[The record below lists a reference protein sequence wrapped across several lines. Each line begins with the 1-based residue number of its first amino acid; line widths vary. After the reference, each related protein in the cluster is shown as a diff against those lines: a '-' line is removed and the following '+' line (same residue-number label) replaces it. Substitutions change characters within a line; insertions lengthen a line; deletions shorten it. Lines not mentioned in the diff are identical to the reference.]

1 MRYAN
6 RLLDHLAALL
16 FAGTLLLVAVQI
28 VCRFVLSLSVPW
40 TEEVSRLVFVWLAF
54 IGASLGVREGS
65 MIVIDTLP
73 LAIGPPWQR
82 VMGPLVHLVS
92 IAIIAFLF
100 HGSLILVESVW
111 PTTLSTVDW
120 ISNGWIY
127 LAFTTSFGLML
138 LYSVRPLLQ
147 SIGLLGARR

>member
-1 MRYAN
+1 MRHAN

-16 FAGTLLLVAVQI
+16 FAATLVLVLVQI

-73 LAIGPPWQR
+73 EMIGPRWHK

-92 IAIIAFLF
+92 ITVIAILF
-100 HGSLILVESVW
+100 HGSLTLVDSVW
-111 PTTLSTVDW
+111 PTTLSTVDY

-138 LYSVRPLLQ
+138 LYSVKPLLR
-147 SIGLLGARR
+147 SIGLLQARR

>member
-1 MRYAN
+1 MRHFN

-16 FAGTLLLVAVQI
+16 FAATLLLVTVQI
-28 VCRFVLSLSVPW
+28 ICRFVLSLSVPW

-54 IGASLGVREGS
+54 IGASLGVREGT

-73 LAIGPPWQR
+73 LAIGPVWDR

-92 IAIIAFLF
+92 IAIIAFLL
-100 HGSLILVESVW
+100 HGSLTLVDSVW

-127 LAFTTSFGLML
+127 LAFTVSFGLMF

-147 SIGLLGARR
+147 SVGLLGPRR